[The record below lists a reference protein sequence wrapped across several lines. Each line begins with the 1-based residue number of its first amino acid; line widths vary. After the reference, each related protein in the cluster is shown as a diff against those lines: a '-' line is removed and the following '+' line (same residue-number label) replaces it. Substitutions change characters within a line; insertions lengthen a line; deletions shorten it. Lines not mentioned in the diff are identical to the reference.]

1 MDDATKNN
9 ISYDDID
16 ASEIYNREEGN
27 PQLLNAAIT
36 KGIREKYPEITPVS
50 SGDALHAFER
60 NLVLLS
66 NYLLETKSKIVRQ
79 ENRNLSVKIIC
90 AFVLAFCR
98 LQPERALTSFKQ
110 EILSQEA
117 YLSLRD
123 RINDIMRLLNKSMI
137 RKESF
142 MNLVESLPYLETL
155 DQMFDMMGIDP
166 SEVKSEN
173 EKMFPMESKKNNLE
187 SIKETFLRTLNR
199 LNEHKYYNERY
210 ER

>member
-1 MDDATKNN
+1 MDIMKK
-9 ISYDDID
+9 Y
-16 ASEIYNREEGN
+16 
-27 PQLLNAAIT
+27 
-36 KGIREKYPEITPVS
+36 REKYPEITPVS

-142 MNLVESLPYLETL
+142 MRLVESLPYLETL

-173 EKMFPMESKKNNLE
+173 EQGFAMESKKNNLE

-199 LNEHKYYNERY
+199 LNEHKYYNDKY